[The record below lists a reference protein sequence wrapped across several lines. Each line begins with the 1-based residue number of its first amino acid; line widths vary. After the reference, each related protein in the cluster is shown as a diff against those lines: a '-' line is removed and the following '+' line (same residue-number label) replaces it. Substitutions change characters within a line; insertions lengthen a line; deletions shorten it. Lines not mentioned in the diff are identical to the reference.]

1 MKHAAKQI
9 GGLALAVA
17 ILAGLGSA
25 GALAAGLY
33 DGTYHGTL
41 TADGANAT
49 NCAKQAPVQMTVAD
63 NKLEYNHMGN
73 ADITATVGADGS
85 FSGSATSK
93 FAAGRAGPLVTSLE
107 GKIAGGAI
115 QASANTGNYCK
126 YKLQLKK
133 F

>member
-1 MKHAAKQI
+1 MRSPRQI
-9 GGLALAVA
+9 GVLALAGTIVA
-17 ILAGLGSA
+17 SLGSVS
-25 GALAAGLY
+25 ALAAGMY

-41 TADGANAT
+41 TADGGNAT
-49 NCAKQAPVQMTVAD
+49 KCAKQAPVQMTVAD

-73 ADITATVGADGS
+73 SLITSTVGGDGS
-85 FSGSATSK
+85 FRGSAQNNYSMG
-93 FAAGRAGPLVTSLE
+93 GRAGPLVTTLD

-115 QASANTGNYCK
+115 QAQVDVGSYCK